1 MFGKGTCKIKKLCLC
16 INEDLPSKICSELF
30 YKTLTNSFEPSVT
43 MSDRKFIIV
52 SPPLLCFS
60 IENGWNLNRHDCLFH
75 LMEKICQALTK
86 ETTTSILYSL
96 LSLELV
102 IPLIVQEQ
110 LGIHGQGVQLSQ
122 GAKGSIIN
130 YANSIYT

>member
-52 SPPLLCFS
+52 SPLCS
-60 IENGWNLNRHDCLFH
+60 
-75 LMEKICQALTK
+75 A
-86 ETTTSILYSL
+86 S
-96 LSLELV
+96 
-102 IPLIVQEQ
+102 Q
-110 LGIHGQGVQLSQ
+110 LKMGEI
-122 GAKGSIIN
+122 
-130 YANSIYT
+130 